1 MGISVK
7 RFPLICEEM
16 PTKGHQGS
24 SLVGKNCLHN
34 FLEACLIG
42 KRMDS
47 HVFGREEMNNYSK

>member
-34 FLEACLIG
+34 FLE
-42 KRMDS
+42 RMFDRK
-47 HVFGREEMNNYSK
+47 VNVIMI